1 MQSLHSFVHKR
12 VFLFTTLLI
21 PLLAALLGSI
31 GGTPQTADAWSAV
44 PGILPGSNEKAFW
57 PDAAVD
63 STGMVHVVWHD
74 QDYQGTGTPVWYV
87 RGQINATAS
96 GIDWQAAIPI
106 SSQSGLRSWDG
117 SARIFVDATDKVHMT
132 FIATDNR
139 LYYFYSTD
147 RGGSWAAESIDLYER
162 SWNPGLGADA
172 NGTPYLTWANGV
184 GNGESEAWYT
194 YRVGQNQWAGPVNIS
209 GSCYLVRNNS
219 LAVTTLNNQTYVHI
233 MYDYIPKQDDK
244 SRVYYSRG
252 QPTSFSP
259 PMDFSGTYL
268 GVSQADN
275 AAVAADVTVP
285 GRIYAGFVH
294 GSVDAG
300 YKLYYSTSADNGVT
314 WPGFAG
320 LSVGGNIWPGKT
332 VLAGYNGVGHIATE
346 EKYWD
351 GNGFSTVRIWYRSY
365 DTSTGTYPKTE
376 MISGNDKG
384 TAPSIDGNGPGK
396 FAVWVRNNDDNILF
410 NFEALEGGEPVPTAT
425 PTTPPTNTPVPGT
438 PTPTATPTP
447 PPDLPVGRIQVENGA
462 ALIKLAQTF
471 VTFILDSGNA
481 DQYKLW
487 NEGNTEP
494 DFQSIPSGTIEGPGG
509 TYVVNDW
516 TVFTS
521 TDTESF
527 PCQNV
532 TVNGQFR
539 NSTSGKSSS
548 KMSTFV
554 VVDPGVDADVSV
566 VNPGPGAVR
575 YTSQMAYRLD
585 IQARSGE
592 CSKLTGIRVGEET
605 VTQTLLSNIDFKPAL
620 ASLMPL
626 VPGPTADHTIVVEVT
641 DGVGHMQQYERV
653 ITVDTEAPQL
663 SADLALLTA
672 PASAETN
679 LVDLNFNNIAVT
691 DDMYGT
697 KTGEERPFWGVMLAN
712 SREEIDVSDS
722 ASLNALNW
730 QAVEI
735 KEATEETGAN
745 TLYNFTVADWNLF
758 TGLASSQQNSGDYYI
773 YARIMDG
780 AGNVSTTSLK
790 SNTVNLPASF
800 VTPTPTTVSTP
811 TAVPS
816 NQNQLYLPLVVR

>member
-1 MQSLHSFVHKR
+1 MQSLHSFAHKR
-12 VFLFTTLLI
+12 LFLFVTLLI
-21 PLLAALLGSI
+21 PILTAILSSI
-31 GGTPQTADAWSAV
+31 AETPQPVMAWSSV
-44 PGILPGSNEKAFW
+44 PGYLPGSNDKAFW

-63 STGMVHVVWHD
+63 STGVVHVVWHD
-74 QDYQGTGTPVWYV
+74 QDYQGSGTPVWYV
-87 RGQINATAS
+87 RGQMNATAT
-96 GIDWQAAIPI
+96 GIDWLTAIPI
-106 SSQSGLRSWDG
+106 SSQSGLRAWDG
-117 SARIFVDATDKVHMT
+117 TARIFVDATDKVHMV
-132 FIATDNR
+132 FLATDNR
-139 LYYFYSTD
+139 LYYFYSLD

-162 SWNPGLGADA
+162 SWNPGIGADA
-172 NGTPYLTWANGV
+172 NGTPYITWANGV

-194 YRVGQNQWAGPVNIS
+194 YRIGQNQWAQPVNIS

-219 LAVTTLNNQTYVHI
+219 IAVTNYQGQTYIHI
-233 MYDYIPKQDDK
+233 LYDYIPKQDDR

-252 QPTSFSP
+252 QPASFSP
-259 PMDFSGTYL
+259 PIDFSGTYL
-268 GVSQADN
+268 GISQADN
-275 AAVAADVTVP
+275 AAIAADVTVP
-285 GRIYAGFVH
+285 GRVYASFVH
-294 GSVDAG
+294 GSTDSEF
-300 YKLYYSTSADNGVT
+300 KLYYSTSVDNGVT

-332 VLAGYNGVGHIATE
+332 VLSGYNGVGHIVSE

-351 GNGFSTVRIWYRSY
+351 GKGFATIRIWYRSY
-365 DTSTGTYPKTE
+365 DTSTGTYPKVE

-396 FAVWVRNNDDNILF
+396 FATWVRNNDDNVLF
-410 NFEALEGGEPVPTAT
+410 NFEALEGGSVVPPT
-425 PTTPPTNTPVPGT
+425 PTPIPTNTPVPGT

-447 PPDLPVGRIQVENGA
+447 QADLPVGRIQVENGA
-462 ALIKLAQTF
+462 ALIKSAKTF
-471 VTFILDSGNA
+471 VTFILDSGSA

-494 DFQSIPSGTIEGPGG
+494 DFQSISSGMIQGPGG

-516 TVFTS
+516 TFFTS
-521 TDTESF
+521 GDTESF

-539 NSTSGKSSS
+539 NSPSGKSSS

-585 IQARSGE
+585 VQARSGE
-592 CSKLTGIRVGEET
+592 CSKLIGIRVGEET
-605 VTQTLLSNIDFKPAL
+605 VSQTLLSDIDLKPAL
-620 ASLMPL
+620 SNLMPL
-626 VPGPTADHTIVVEVT
+626 VPGPTADHTISVEVI
-641 DGVGHMQQYERV
+641 DGVGHIQQYKRV
-653 ITVDTEAPQL
+653 ITVDTTAPQL
-663 SADLALLTA
+663 SADMALMTA

-679 LVDLNFNNIAVT
+679 LVNVTFNNIAVT

-697 KTGEERPFWGVMLAN
+697 KAGEERPFWGVMLAN
-712 SREEIDVSDS
+712 SRTDIAVSDS

-730 QAVEI
+730 QAVEV
-735 KEATEETGAN
+735 KEATEETGAS
-745 TLYNFTVADWNLF
+745 TLYNFTVANWNLF

-780 AGNVSTTSLK
+780 AGNVSTSSLK

-800 VTPTPTTVSTP
+800 VTPTPTTESTP

-816 NQNQLYLPLVVR
+816 NQNLLYLPLVVK